1 MTPPTRPR
9 PLRGTVAAEPHT
21 YGASVQGRPL
31 EAWRPSQGPA
41 ELLIVAGIHGEE
53 PETTV
58 TLSAALRSV
67 PPGDLRSAVVLAA
80 NPDGLARGTRGN
92 ARGVELNRNFPTSDW
107 SGAAPAHHFTRA
119 EPQDVLLSAGS
130 GPASEPETT
139 ALMALVA
146 DVRPAAVL
154 TFHAPLGCVLDPEQ
168 GDLAQRLAR
177 ATELPLRRDVPSPT
191 PGTLDTWVRE
201 SAGVPA
207 VTLELP
213 VISKD
218 AAIVRFLEVL
228 VALLTEPRAVGGAR

>member
-1 MTPPTRPR
+1 
-9 PLRGTVAAEPHT
+9 
-21 YGASVQGRPL
+21 VQGPT
-31 EAWRPSQGPA
+31 
-41 ELLIVAGIHGEE
+41 ELLVVAGIHGEE

-58 TLSAALRSV
+58 ALSAALRSLRAE
-67 PPGDLRSAVVLAA
+67 DLRSAVVLGA

-107 SGAAPAHHFTRA
+107 SAAAPAHHFTRD
-119 EPQDVLLSAGS
+119 EPQDVLLSPGS

-139 ALMALVA
+139 ALMALVG
-146 DVRPAAVL
+146 DLRPAAVL
-154 TFHAPLGCVLDPEQ
+154 AFHAPLGCVLDPDE
-168 GDLAQRLAR
+168 GDLARRLAA
-177 ATELPLRRDVPSPT
+177 ATGLPLRRRVPSPT

-218 AAIVRFLEVL
+218 VAIVRFLDVL
-228 VALLTEPRAVGGAR
+228 AALLTEPRAVGGPAR